1 MLVLFETRFTSSESA
16 ILMED
21 ERRTSCNTWIIPVV
35 STLAFCAKEATRDS
49 SMYISRNYRF
59 NSVAILNRVKLI
71 LNRKAIKTKFRL
83 PEEIIVI
90 IILSIIYIVTNS
102 AAAT

>member
-49 SMYISRNYRF
+49 RMYISRNYRF